1 MYELREYDI
10 KDREQLIKL
19 WLDVCVEE
27 HGFEEWREG
36 MEMLDESEYEKI
48 LVAIAN
54 GQVIGSMAYKRIDE
68 EIAELK
74 RVYLYPE
81 HRGKGIAK
89 KLYEKILEI
98 IKGKNY
104 KKILAET
111 NENFVSGMKFYYKN
125 NFELKSKDN
134 ETCVFSLDI

>member
-36 MEMLDESEYEKI
+36 MGMLDESEYEKI

-54 GQVIGSMAYKRIDE
+54 GQVIGSMAYKKIDE

-89 KLYEKILEI
+89 KLYEAILEI

-111 NENFVSGMKFYYKN
+111 NENFVSGIKFYYKN
-125 NFELKSKDN
+125 NFKLKSKDN
-134 ETCVFSLDI
+134 ETYVFSLDI

>member
-89 KLYEKILEI
+89 RLYETILEI